1 VSAFSVTTRAV
12 GHRQASPQ
20 RGTRGLRTSYFA
32 HFFSDICSTERVP
45 AMMLRHSMRLTPAI
59 SDKESPSSRIE
70 PYIVTLPPVHGD

>member
-1 VSAFSVTTRAV
+1 MPVATAYDLVASSSAV
-12 GHRQASPQ
+12 GPNPVNGA
-20 RGTRGLRTSYFA
+20 RTFA

>member
-1 VSAFSVTTRAV
+1 
-12 GHRQASPQ
+12 
-20 RGTRGLRTSYFA
+20 
-32 HFFSDICSTERVP
+32 VP

>member
-1 VSAFSVTTRAV
+1 MILS
-12 GHRQASPQ
+12 HQA
-20 RGTRGLRTSYFA
+20 RRLTFA